1 MSDAIFIANAKKDQ
15 KLFINTIEKYGW
27 KKDPDKENKY
37 YQFKDCDNV
46 YNELNSQK
54 YITFR
59 KNVASVM
66 ILSSSK
72 GNSGVTDINSNE
84 IQHIPLDEFN
94 IQQDDFNGDVFILF
108 KGRRVNINKK

>member
-15 KLFINTIEKYGW
+15 NLFINTIEKYGW

-72 GNSGVTDINSNE
+72 GKSGFDDINSNE

-94 IQQDDFNGDVFILF
+94 IQQCDVNGETFIVF
-108 KGRRVNINKK
+108 KGRKVILNK